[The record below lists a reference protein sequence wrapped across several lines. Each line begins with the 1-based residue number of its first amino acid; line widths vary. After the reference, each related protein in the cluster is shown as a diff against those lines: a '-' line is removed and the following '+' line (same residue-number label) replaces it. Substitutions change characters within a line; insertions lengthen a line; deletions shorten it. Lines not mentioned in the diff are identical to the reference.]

1 MGRQLGIKDYPAV
14 YDLAIESHQPILLHS
29 HFANRGFYDLPLAKK
44 YSLKHIVTFYGYD
57 VNKLPQQ
64 KIWRERYKLLFEKAS
79 LFLCEGPYMANCVVN
94 LGCPKEKVLV
104 QRLGIDIEN
113 IAYRPR
119 RINKSEPVK
128 ILVAGSFKEKKGIP
142 DAIESVGLLSKKHP
156 NVRLTVIGDSSGDK
170 SGKSEKSKIQ
180 LAIDRFKLGPKTRL
194 LGFQPHQVLMKE
206 AAEHHIFLSPSL
218 TASDGD
224 TEGGAPV
231 SVIEMAASGLPIVS
245 TQHADIPNI
254 IHHGQ
259 TGLLFPEKSPG
270 LLATGLLKLIKNEPL
285 YEKMSRQARKQVLNL
300 YNIRKTAK
308 QLSNIYKQVIKNS
321 D

>member
-1 MGRQLGIKDYPAV
+1 
-14 YDLAIESHQPILLHS
+14 
-29 HFANRGFYDLPLAKK
+29 
-44 YSLKHIVTFYGYD
+44 
-57 VNKLPQQ
+57 
-64 KIWRERYKLLFEKAS
+64 
-79 LFLCEGPYMANCVVN
+79 
-94 LGCPKEKVLV
+94 
-104 QRLGIDIEN
+104 
-113 IAYRPR
+113 
-119 RINKSEPVK
+119 
-128 ILVAGSFKEKKGIP
+128 
-142 DAIESVGLLSKKHP
+142 
-156 NVRLTVIGDSSGDK
+156 
-170 SGKSEKSKIQ
+170 
-180 LAIDRFKLGPKTRL
+180 
-194 LGFQPHQVLMKE
+194 
-206 AAEHHIFLSPSL
+206 L

-259 TGLLFPEKSPG
+259 SGLLFPEKSPG

-285 YEKMSRQARKQVLNL
+285 YEKISRQARKQVLNL